1 MHTFPRPSE
10 PRVSVER
17 EAVDGACDACGAE
30 ALKAYPV
37 LSEGGWFKVVK
48 CQECLA
54 SKSREP
60 WNLLGPITLLSEQV

>member
-10 PRVSVER
+10 LRVSVER
-17 EAVDGACDACGAE
+17 EPVDGTCDACGVS
-30 ALKAYPV
+30 ALEAYPV

-48 CQECLA
+48 CQECLE

-60 WNLLGPITLLSEQV
+60 WNLMGPITVLADQV